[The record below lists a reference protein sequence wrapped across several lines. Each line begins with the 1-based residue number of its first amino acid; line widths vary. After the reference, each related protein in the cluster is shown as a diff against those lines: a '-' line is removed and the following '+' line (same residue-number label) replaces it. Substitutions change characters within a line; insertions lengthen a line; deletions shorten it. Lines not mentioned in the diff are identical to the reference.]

1 MVRVSPAAGNPVGGR
16 IRGASRR
23 VAIIPRVSHTAH
35 RAAAPRTIRCA
46 VVTVS
51 DTRTAETD
59 SGGGAIVELLE
70 QAGHDVAARTI
81 VPDDPDRVR
90 DAVRAG
96 IGAADVDVVI
106 TTGGTGITRR
116 DGTYE
121 VVSTLLEKRIDGFGE
136 LFRALSFQ
144 EIGPAAMLSRACAG
158 LAGGTI
164 VISVP
169 GSEHAVRLA
178 MTRLIVPELGH
189 MVREARR

>member
-1 MVRVSPAAGNPVGGR
+1 M
-16 IRGASRR
+16 
-23 VAIIPRVSHTAH
+23 SHTAH
-35 RAAAPRTIRCA
+35 RAAAPRTICCA

-90 DAVRAG
+90 DAVTAG

>member
-1 MVRVSPAAGNPVGGR
+1 M
-16 IRGASRR
+16 
-23 VAIIPRVSHTAH
+23 
-35 RAAAPRTIRCA
+35 
-46 VVTVS
+46 TVS

-59 SGGGAIVELLE
+59 RGGGAIVELLA
-70 QAGHDVAARTI
+70 QAGHDVAAKTI

-90 DAVRAG
+90 DAVQAG
-96 IGAADVDVVI
+96 IGEADIDVVI

-121 VVSTLLEKRIDGFGE
+121 VVSALLEKRIDGFGE

-178 MTRLIVPELGH
+178 MMKLIIPELGH

>member
-1 MVRVSPAAGNPVGGR
+1 MSYV
-16 IRGASRR
+16 
-23 VAIIPRVSHTAH
+23 AH
-35 RAAAPRTIRCA
+35 RAEGPGTTRCA

-51 DTRTAETD
+51 DTRTVETD
-59 SGGGAIVELLE
+59 RGGAAIVELLAG
-70 QAGHDVAARTI
+70 AGHAVAGRTI
-81 VPDDPDRVR
+81 VPDEPDRVR
-90 DAVRAG
+90 EAIRAG
-96 IGAADVDVVI
+96 IAEPGVDVVI

-121 VVSTLLEKRIDGFGE
+121 VVSALLEKRIDGFGE
-136 LFRALSFQ
+136 LFRGLSFQ

-164 VISVP
+164 VISLP

-189 MVREARR
+189 LVREARH

>member
-1 MVRVSPAAGNPVGGR
+1 M
-16 IRGASRR
+16 
-23 VAIIPRVSHTAH
+23 
-35 RAAAPRTIRCA
+35 
-46 VVTVS
+46 TVS
-51 DTRTAETD
+51 DTRTEETD
-59 SGGGAIVELLE
+59 RGGGAIVELLA
-70 QAGHDVAARTI
+70 QAGHDVAAKTI

-90 DAVRAG
+90 DAVQAG

-121 VVSTLLEKRIDGFGE
+121 VVSALLEKRIDGFGE

-178 MTRLIVPELGH
+178 MTKLIIPELGH

>member
-1 MVRVSPAAGNPVGGR
+1 M
-16 IRGASRR
+16 
-23 VAIIPRVSHTAH
+23 
-35 RAAAPRTIRCA
+35 
-46 VVTVS
+46 TVS
-51 DTRTAETD
+51 DTRTEDTD
-59 SGGGAIVELLE
+59 RGGGAIVELLA
-70 QAGHDVAARTI
+70 QAGHDVAGKAI
-81 VPDDPDRVR
+81 VPDDPGRVR

-178 MTRLIVPELGH
+178 MTQLILPELGH